1 MLRDSG
7 CINRLQF
14 AGTLICTLRM
24 IFGQSFENCAA
35 SGQPS
40 TSTQVPVRN
49 GPTHSAK
56 KPEAADDKSWRPERS
71 RPRRRRTARANRGVG
86 TAPWGSYFA
95 VLVDSSRPFSPEAWD
110 ENTSQIADDEMARMN
125 IEISAAIQ
133 WWLTLKCSDEQRYR
147 KLVQRA
153 LTYLPIGRKT
163 VTLSPEGD
171 VLAECA
177 ISAMATAVQ
186 RAWSVEMLE
195 RDLRIAGTH
204 GVRVIANTMT
214 LLSWRNGPVEKVHA
228 GQRFGHR
235 FNERRVLPRDEKA
248 IIRQAQDVLYAAL
261 HAVEHMALDCA
272 WPPLPER
279 VLPFMRPFCHPRD
292 WSYTEQSRVV
302 ELPLRTN

>member
-1 MLRDSG
+1 MTSTK
-7 CINRLQF
+7 
-14 AGTLICTLRM
+14 AAPSGTLRV
-24 IFGQSFENCAA
+24 SVE
-35 SGQPS
+35 
-40 TSTQVPVRN
+40 
-49 GPTHSAK
+49 
-56 KPEAADDKSWRPERS
+56 DDFVLDAGSWLQTVDEDQRSVTRVTPPS
-71 RPRRRRTARANRGVG
+71 RPMFRQVVDHLEAKPRPADGYVRLADEARATVAVCLR
-86 TAPWGSYFA
+86 WGSYFA
-95 VLVDSSRPFSPEAWD
+95 LLVDPSRPFSPDAWD

-133 WWLTLKCSDEQRYR
+133 WWLTLKCSNEQRYIQ
-147 KLVQRA
+147 LVQRA
-153 LTYLPIGRKT
+153 LTYLPLGRKT
-163 VTLSPEGD
+163 VRRSPEGN

-195 RDLRIAGTH
+195 RDLRLARTH

-214 LLSWRNGPVEKVHA
+214 LLSWRNGPVETVHA

-248 IIRQAQDVLYAAL
+248 IIRQAQDVLFAGL
-261 HAVEHMALDCA
+261 HAVQHMALDGA
-272 WPPLPER
+272 WPPPPER

-292 WSYTEQSRVV
+292 WSYTEQSRVL

>member
-1 MLRDSG
+1 MTS
-7 CINRLQF
+7 NK
-14 AGTLICTLRM
+14 AAPSGTLRVSVEDDFVLDAGSWLQTVDEDQRSVTRVTPPGRPM
-24 IFGQSFENCAA
+24 FR
-35 SGQPS
+35 
-40 TSTQVPVRN
+40 QVVDHLEAKPRPADGYVRL
-49 GPTHSAK
+49 GD
-56 KPEAADDKSWRPERS
+56 E
-71 RPRRRRTARANRGVG
+71 ARATVAVCLR
-86 TAPWGSYFA
+86 WGSYFA
-95 VLVDSSRPFSPEAWD
+95 LLVDSSRPFSPDAWD

-133 WWLTLKCSDEQRYR
+133 WWLTLKRSDEQRYR
-147 KLVQRA
+147 QLVQRA
-153 LTYLPIGRKT
+153 LTYLPLGRKT

-177 ISAMATAVQ
+177 NSAMATAVQ
-186 RAWSVEMLE
+186 RAWPADMLE
-195 RDLRIAGTH
+195 RDLRLAGTH

-248 IIRQAQDVLYAAL
+248 IIRQAQDVLCVAL
-261 HAVEHMALDCA
+261 HAVQHMALDGA
-272 WPPLPER
+272 WPPPPKR

-302 ELPLRTN
+302 ELPLRAN